1 MSFFKKLFGGGG
13 DEPVDGGEPVE
24 HKGYL
29 VRATPYAEGGQYQVC
44 GVVTK
49 DIDGE
54 TKEHRFVRA
63 DKTTSLDDAIG
74 ITLRK
79 GKQII
84 DEQGDAMFRQ

>member
-13 DEPVDGGEPVE
+13 SDAADGGDPVE

-29 VRATPYAEGGQYQVC
+29 IRATPYSEGGQYQVC

-49 DIDGE
+49 DVGGE

-63 DKTTSLDDAIG
+63 DKTTSLDDAIA

-79 GKQII
+79 GKQIV
-84 DEQGDAMFRQ
+84 DEQGEAIFRQ